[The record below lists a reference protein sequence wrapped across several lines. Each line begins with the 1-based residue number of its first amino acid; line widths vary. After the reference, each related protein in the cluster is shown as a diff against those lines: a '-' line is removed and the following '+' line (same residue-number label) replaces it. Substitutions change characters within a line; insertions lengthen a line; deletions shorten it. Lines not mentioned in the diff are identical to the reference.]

1 MWVAK
6 HRERTLPCE
15 AIQTYL
21 ERKCGPAFS
30 VCWAAATFPTHRF
43 TPKRRGGAKH
53 WPSGWRARRIR
64 LFGRVMMN
72 RVWQYHFGQG
82 LLKTPSDFGVRA
94 GQPSH
99 PELLDWLATEFS
111 ERKWSLKA
119 MHKLMMTSQAYRRGS
134 AAPEAARQQDP
145 ANALLSHMS
154 RRRLQAEE
162 IRDSVLQV
170 SGALNLKAGGM
181 PVVPPLE
188 AEELFGLIGKPENA
202 WVVSDNVEDHYRR
215 SIYLLARRTFQQ
227 PMFEAFDSPDGI
239 LVLFTAEREHNRASI
254 TGASE

>member
-1 MWVAK
+1 M
-6 HRERTLPCE
+6 
-15 AIQTYL
+15 
-21 ERKCGPAFS
+21 
-30 VCWAAATFPTHRF
+30 
-43 TPKRRGGAKH
+43 
-53 WPSGWRARRIR
+53 
-64 LFGRVMMN
+64 
-72 RVWQYHFGQG
+72 
-82 LLKTPSDFGVRA
+82 KTPSDFGVRA

-119 MHKLMMTSQAYRRGS
+119 MHKLMMTSDAYRRS
-134 AAPEAARQQDP
+134 SNASEAARQQDP
-145 ANALLSHMS
+145 ANVLLSHMS

-202 WVVSDNVEDHYRR
+202 WVVSDNVEEHYRR
-215 SIYLLARRTFQQ
+215 SIYLLSRRTFQQ

-239 LVLFTAEREHNRASI
+239 LVLFAPEREHHGAAISGSSQQRVSCRTSPAFLPRKVQSVEDAWKRVLFREPTATERSAATEFLERQTQRLGSRPAAMAELARA
-254 TGASE
+254 